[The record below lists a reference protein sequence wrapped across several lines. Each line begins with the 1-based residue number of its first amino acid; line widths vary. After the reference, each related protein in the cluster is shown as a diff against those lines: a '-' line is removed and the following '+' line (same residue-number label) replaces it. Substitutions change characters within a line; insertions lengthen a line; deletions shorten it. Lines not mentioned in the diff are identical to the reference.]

1 MRYKET
7 EVKGLSIIEVEPF
20 QDHRGKF
27 YRIYCKNE
35 LKSIGYN
42 KELVQINQSLTKKKG
57 AIRGMHFQ
65 NPPKAETKIV
75 KCLKG
80 SIFDVVIDLRNKSPT
95 FLHWHG
101 EILSADNMKM
111 LYIPEG
117 LAHGFQA
124 LEDNSELLY
133 FHTEIYSPEY
143 ESGIRYDDPIIG
155 IKWPLEVD
163 DVSERDRSFK
173 LLDNNFKGLPI

>member
-1 MRYKET
+1 MRYNET
-7 EVKGLSIIEVEPF
+7 EIKGLFTIEVEPF

-27 YRIYCKNE
+27 YRVYCKNE
-35 LKSIGYN
+35 LKSIGYS

-65 NPPKAETKIV
+65 YPPKAETKIV

-80 SIFDVVIDLRNKSPT
+80 SIYDVVIDLRNQSPT
-95 FLHWHG
+95 YLNWHS

-117 LAHGFQA
+117 FAHGFQT
-124 LEDNSELLY
+124 LEDNSEVLY
-133 FHTEIYSPEY
+133 FHTEFYSPDY
-143 ESGIRYDDPIIG
+143 ESGIRYDDPKIN
-155 IKWPLEVD
+155 IKWPLEITD
-163 DVSERDRSFK
+163 ISERDKGFNPI
-173 LLDNNFKGLPI
+173 DNDFRGLTI

>member
-7 EVKGLSIIEVEPF
+7 EIEGLIIIEVEPF

-27 YRIYCKNE
+27 YRVYCKKE

-42 KELVQINQSLTKKKG
+42 KELLQINQSLTKKKG

-65 NPPKAETKIV
+65 YPPKAETKIV

-117 LAHGFQA
+117 FAHGFQA

-133 FHTEIYSPEY
+133 FHTEIYSPDH
-143 ESGIRYDDPIIG
+143 ESGIRHDDPIIC
-155 IKWPLEVD
+155 IKWPLEIC
-163 DVSERDRSFK
+163 DVSERDRSFE
-173 LLDNNFKGLPI
+173 LLDNNFKGLII

>member
-1 MRYKET
+1 LRYKET
-7 EVKGLSIIEVEPF
+7 ELRGLIVIEVEPF

-27 YRIYCKNE
+27 YRVYCKNE

-65 NPPKAETKIV
+65 YPPKVETKIV

-80 SIFDVVIDLRNKSPT
+80 SIFDVAIDLRYNSPT
-95 FLHWHG
+95 FLHWHS

-111 LYIPEG
+111 LHIPEG
-117 LAHGFQA
+117 FAHGFQA
-124 LEDNSELLY
+124 LQDNSELLY
-133 FHTEIYSPEY
+133 FHTEFYSPDY
-143 ESGIRYDDPIIG
+143 ESGIRYDDPIIS
-155 IKWPLEVD
+155 IKWPLEITD
-163 DVSERDRSFK
+163 ISERDRSFK
-173 LLDNNFKGLPI
+173 LLDNNFKGLTI

>member
-1 MRYKET
+1 LRYKET

-57 AIRGMHFQ
+57 VIRGMHFQ
-65 NPPKAETKIV
+65 NPPKAETKII

-155 IKWPLEVD
+155 IKWPLEVA

-173 LLDNNFKGLPI
+173 LLDNNFKGLTI

>member
-7 EVKGLSIIEVEPF
+7 EMKGLIIIEVEPF

-27 YRIYCKNE
+27 YRVYCKNE

-65 NPPKAETKIV
+65 YPPKAETKIV

-80 SIFDVVIDLRNKSPT
+80 SIFDVVLDLRNKSPT
-95 FLHWHG
+95 FLHWHS

-117 LAHGFQA
+117 FAHGFQA

-133 FHTEIYSPEY
+133 FHTEFYSPDY

-155 IKWPLEVD
+155 IKWPLETTD
-163 DVSERDRSFK
+163 ISERDRSFK
-173 LLDNNFKGLPI
+173 LLDNNFKGLTI